1 MSESIRVLVV
11 EDNPANQLL
20 AASVLEREG
29 IEVDLAGTASEATEC
44 MNTML
49 PALILMDLQLPGQN
63 GLDFTRQLKANPT
76 TAVIPIVAL
85 TANAMNGDRE
95 MALAAGCDGYI
106 SKPIDTRT
114 FGALVRQYLAAAI

>member
-1 MSESIRVLVV
+1 VSESIRVLVV

-44 MNTML
+44 INTML

>member
-1 MSESIRVLVV
+1 MSQRTRVLVI

-20 AASVLEREG
+20 DAAVLEREG
-29 IEVDLAGTASEATEC
+29 LEVELASTPAEAIERVKTR
-44 MNTML
+44 L

-63 GLDFTRQLKANPT
+63 GLDLARQFKGDPL
-76 TAVIPIVAL
+76 TAAIPIVAL

-95 MALAAGCDGYI
+95 TSLAAGCDGYI

-114 FGALVRQYLAAAI
+114 FGALVRNFLPEVP

>member
-1 MSESIRVLVV
+1 MI

-20 AASVLEREG
+20 AAAVLEREG
-29 IEVDLAGTASEATEC
+29 IEVELAGTPSEAIERVKTR
-44 MNTML
+44 L

-63 GLDFTRQLKANPT
+63 GLDLARQFKSDPL
-76 TAVIPIVAL
+76 TAAIPIVAL

-95 MALAAGCDGYI
+95 TSLAAGCEGYI

-114 FGALVRQYLAAAI
+114 FGALVRKFLPEGM

>member
-1 MSESIRVLVV
+1 VSESIRVLVV

-114 FGALVRQYLAAAI
+114 FGALVRQYLAAAV